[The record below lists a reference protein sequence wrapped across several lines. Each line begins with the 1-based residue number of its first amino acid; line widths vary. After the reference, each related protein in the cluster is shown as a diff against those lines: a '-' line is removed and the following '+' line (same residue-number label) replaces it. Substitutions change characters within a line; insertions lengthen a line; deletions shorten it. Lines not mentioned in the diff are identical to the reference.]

1 MDMASDIESRLPRP
15 FSKDQAHPQTFATMD
30 DGSVNSLGVFC
41 EQEMVRFN
49 HLLNVMSKSLSQL
62 KKAIKGL
69 VVMSSQLEE
78 MHQCFLFQ
86 KVPPS
91 WEAVAYPSLK
101 PLGSWVEDLYLRLA
115 TLHKWITTGSPSC
128 FWISGFFFPQGFMTG
143 ALQTYA
149 RKTKIP
155 IDTLTFQT
163 VVLDKY
169 ENEVT
174 AGPENGVYVYGL
186 YLQGARWD
194 ITKKEMAEN
203 GPGELFFRMPCIW
216 LDPVL
221 TSKLHTDS
229 CYFCPVYKTSAR
241 AGTLSTTGHSTNF
254 IVTLHLPTTVPQAHW
269 IRRGAALLSQLDD

>member
-1 MDMASDIESRLPRP
+1 MSLYVCV
-15 FSKDQAHPQTFATMD
+15 PQ
-30 DGSVNSLGVFC
+30 GVFC

-128 FWISGFFFPQGFMTG
+128 FWISGFFFPQ
-143 ALQTYA
+143 
-149 RKTKIP
+149 
-155 IDTLTFQT
+155 
-163 VVLDKY
+163 VLL
-169 ENEVT
+169 
-174 AGPENGVYVYGL
+174 ACL
-186 YLQGARWD
+186 LAC
-194 ITKKEMAEN
+194 
-203 GPGELFFRMPCIW
+203 LLW
-216 LDPVL
+216 LHGCRSCL
-221 TSKLHTDS
+221 LH
-229 CYFCPVYKTSAR
+229 
-241 AGTLSTTGHSTNF
+241 
-254 IVTLHLPTTVPQAHW
+254 
-269 IRRGAALLSQLDD
+269 